1 MNVTAVT
8 MASFIA
14 SEMRASSPYRTGN
27 MQRSIVTVV
36 VDDNTVDVIVAVDYA
51 SYVNDKGKHKDWIK
65 NVVERCVRCIFGN
78 DVDDGSLLTGISYD
92 IINDIGKG

>member
-14 SEMRASSPYRTGN
+14 NEMRASSPYRTGN

-51 SYVNDKGKHKDWIK
+51 SYVNDKGKHKDWIQ
-65 NVVERCVRCIFGN
+65 NVIQRCVRCVFGN
-78 DVDDGSLLTGISYD
+78 DIDDASAITGISYEV
-92 IINDIGKG
+92 INNI